1 MNCKPGDMAI
11 FVKSFAGNEGKIVTC
26 IRLATQQ
33 ELHAVNYTTENG
45 PVWITDTELPTT
57 NQGISLAFAIDDYI
71 RPLRDPGDDAE
82 DETFSWK
89 CWKAPKIQ
97 EKETA

>member
-26 IRLATQQ
+26 IRLATYE
-33 ELHAVNYTTENG
+33 ELIKVDFYRES
-45 PVWITDTELPTT
+45 PVWVIDQKVPTSR
-57 NQGISLAFAIDDYI
+57 GSFRAFATDENL
-71 RPLRDPGDDAE
+71 RPLRDPGNDAE

-89 CWKAPKIQ
+89 CGKAPKIQ